1 MSIIQTV
8 RDKGAWIIGG
18 IIAIALIAF
27 ILQDGLGRKGS
38 VTGVGRNIGKVNG
51 VGIDKNEFE
60 RKLEN
65 ASQGNAQQRENLI
78 GQLWNQE
85 VGQILLTQEFDKAGI
100 ACTEKQLSEELFK
113 PTSPLMGE
121 FKDPKTGMPD
131 VEKAKQAFAQFKK
144 SGKEEQKKGVY
155 EGIIQPTI
163 LQTKYAKYTAII
175 TNAAYAPKWLIEKQQ
190 AENNAFATVSYVAF
204 LYSTIVDSTIK
215 VTDDQ
220 IMAYAKKHKSLY
232 EKDEETRTFKY
243 LSFEIFPSA
252 DDSAAIRTKLEN
264 KKAELLAEKDINLF
278 FAKNTS
284 DLPFYDGYISGK
296 EINQQ
301 AKDSLLKLS
310 TGSVYGPYL
319 DGNNYVLAKM
329 VGIKTIPDSAK
340 VRHILIKT
348 TDRDQRT
355 GQEYRVRDDSSAK
368 KLLDSLVTEIKS
380 GKSFDTV
387 CIKNSEDDGSKMKG
401 GVYDYFP
408 SGRMVGTFNDFAF
421 TQPVGSRGIVKT
433 QFGYHY
439 IEVLGQKGSST
450 GYNIAYYAKQIAVS
464 NETDGKAKTEATK
477 FLSVVT
483 DNKSFDDEATKLKK
497 VAFPAEGI
505 KQMDYT
511 VPGLSSN
518 RQLVKWI
525 YENSAGTITELPY
538 NFNTKYVVGII
549 TAVNKP
555 GLPTAQTLRPLVENL
570 VRNELKAQQ
579 ILAKAKGTT
588 LETIA
593 ASYGTNTTVQKIDTL
608 LASNSFNPILGNDY
622 KFLGAAFNVSQ
633 KGKVTDLVAG
643 QNGVFALR
651 TDYIGAKSGV
661 PTDATSLGN
670 QLNNNIKSAAGR
682 ITNELLKK
690 VATIKDNRAEVY

>member
-8 RDKGAWIIGG
+8 RDKGAWIVGG
-18 IIAIALIAF
+18 IIALALIAF
-27 ILQDGLGRKGS
+27 ILQDGLGGRGS
-38 VTGVGRNIGKVNG
+38 VTGVGSDIGKVNR

-65 ASQGNAQQRENLI
+65 ASQGNSQQRENLI

-85 VGQILLTQEFDKAGI
+85 VGQVLLNQEFDKTGI
-100 ACTEKQLSEELFK
+100 ACTDKQLSEELFK
-113 PTSPLMGE
+113 PNSPLMGE
-121 FKDPKTGMPD
+121 FKDPTTGQPD

-144 SGKEEQKKGVY
+144 SGKEDQKKGVY

-163 LQTKYAKYTAII
+163 LQTKYAKYSAMI

-204 LYSTIVDSTIK
+204 PYSSIVDSTIK

-220 IMAYAKKHKSLY
+220 IVTYAKNHKSLY

-243 LSFEIFPSA
+243 LTFEIFPSA
-252 DDSAAIRTKLEN
+252 DDSSAIKTKLEN
-264 KKAELLAEKDINLF
+264 KKAELLAENDINLF

-284 DLPFYDGYISGK
+284 DLSFYDGYISGK
-296 EINQQ
+296 EIKQQ
-301 AKDSLLKLS
+301 AKDSLIKLS

-329 VGIKTIPDSAK
+329 VEIKTIPDSAK
-340 VRHILIKT
+340 IRHILIKT

-368 KLLDSLVTEIKS
+368 KILDSLVLEIKT
-380 GKSFDTV
+380 GKRFDSICV
-387 CIKNSEDDGSKMKG
+387 KNSEDEGSKMKG
-401 GVYDYFP
+401 GVYEYFP
-408 SGRMVGTFNDFAF
+408 SGRMVGPFNDFAF
-421 TQPVGSRGIVKT
+421 TQPVGSKGIVKT

-439 IEVLGQKGSST
+439 MEVLEQKGNAT
-450 GYNIAYYAKQIAVS
+450 GYNIAYYAKQITVS
-464 NETDGKAKTEATK
+464 NETDGLAKSEATK
-477 FLSVVT
+477 FLSLAT
-483 DNKSFDDEATKLKK
+483 DNKKFDDEAAKLKK
-497 VAFPAEGI
+497 VPFPAEAV
-505 KQMDYT
+505 KQMDYS

-525 YENSAGTITELPY
+525 YENKVGTITELPY
-538 NFNTKYVVGII
+538 NFNTKYIVGII

-555 GLPTAQTLRPLVENL
+555 GLPTAQTLRPLVENQ

-593 ASYGTNTTVQKIDTL
+593 SSYGTNTTVQKIDTL
-608 LASNSFNPILGNDY
+608 LAINGFNPILGNDY
-622 KFLGAAFNVSQ
+622 KFLGAAFNVAQ
-633 KGKVTDLVAG
+633 KGKVTDLAAS

-661 PTDATSLGN
+661 PTDATSLAN
-670 QLNNNIKSAAGR
+670 QLNNNIKSAASR

-690 VATIKDNRAEVY
+690 MATIKDNRADIY